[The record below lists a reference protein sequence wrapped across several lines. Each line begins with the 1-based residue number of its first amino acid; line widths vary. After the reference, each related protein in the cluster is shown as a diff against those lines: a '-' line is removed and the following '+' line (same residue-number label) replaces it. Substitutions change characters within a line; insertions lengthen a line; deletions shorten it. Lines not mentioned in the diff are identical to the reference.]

1 MFGGLCFVRSSSAS
15 GCGSYPSATTSI
27 RASVHSSSGET
38 ANGDIRRGVATKRLA
53 ESEIPVASQTGFRYG
68 VILTCAFA
76 IGALVTLSRTWLLK
90 RCGLYP
96 AMARQPAHISAVLPW
111 GVCAIT
117 RDTKVRS
124 KLHHGH
130 QSADCERTCPRP
142 IRTTL
147 APSAGVVQNLAHA
160 AMSVRRFSNRS
171 PRPGY
176 FFA

>member
-1 MFGGLCFVRSSSAS
+1 MFRLRIRNWRFGDAVEDLAAKALRTIPGDGKAASAHMSSATV
-15 GCGSYPSATTSI
+15 GSVFMVGSVQTSV
-27 RASVHSSSGET
+27 R
-38 ANGDIRRGVATKRLA
+38 
-53 ESEIPVASQTGFRYG
+53 
-68 VILTCAFA
+68 
-76 IGALVTLSRTWLLK
+76 
-90 RCGLYP
+90 
-96 AMARQPAHISAVLPW
+96 
-111 GVCAIT
+111 AIT